1 MTQITTEQAREVLWA
16 SSEEGKAQLR
26 AAWAKAQ
33 HLGLAVA
40 VRRADAGRGITMDE
54 LGALLWAA
62 HEARPEPPRN
72 PAMARMLQLIEE
84 RGEDGATIRLVAIW
98 LSAEGMTTTRESLH
112 RWAHEFERDG
122 VLERGGAVRG
132 SWRVVKR

>member
-16 SSEEGKAQLR
+16 SSEEGKAQLA

-33 HLGLAVA
+33 YLGLAVA
-40 VRRADAGRGITMDE
+40 VRRADAGRGITIDE

-62 HEARPEPPRN
+62 HTALLPLPQH
-72 PAMARMLQLIEE
+72 PAMTRMLQLIEE
-84 RGEDGATIRLVAIW
+84 RGEDGATLREVAVW
-98 LSAEGMTTTRESLH
+98 LSAEGMTPTRESLH

>member
-33 HLGLAVA
+33 YLGLVVA

-62 HEARPEPPRN
+62 HNARPDRPQN
-72 PAMARMLQLIEE
+72 PVMTRMLQLITD
-84 RGEDGATIRLVAIW
+84 RGEQGATIRLVAIW

-112 RWAHEFERDG
+112 RWAARFEQDG